1 MEKAGVLV
9 DSTEGEKECHNLL
22 TTQDAGKGDSG
33 LMGRDAMF
41 PVGINV
47 TDWGINARRNL

>member
-33 LMGRDAMF
+33 PMGRDAMF